1 MSVFILSFNIN
12 GDTELKM
19 INKFII
25 DHYNKIFANKI

>member
-1 MSVFILSFNIN
+1 MSVFILNFNIK

-19 INKFII
+19 IYKSLI